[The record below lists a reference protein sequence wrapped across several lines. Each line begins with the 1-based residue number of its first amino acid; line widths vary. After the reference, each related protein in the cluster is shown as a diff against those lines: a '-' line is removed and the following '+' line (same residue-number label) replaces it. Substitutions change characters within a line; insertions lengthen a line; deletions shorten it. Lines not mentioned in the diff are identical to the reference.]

1 LKQQYK
7 KYRRCIVKHTI
18 AVLVENKAGVLS
30 RISGLFARRGFN
42 IDSLAVGPTEDPL
55 ISRITI
61 IVDGDDYMAEQVTK
75 QLNKLIDVLKVR
87 NLAENEI
94 TRRELALV
102 KVNVD
107 ESKRGEIVDI
117 AKIMGCEIVDI
128 SHTTLMIEFDDR
140 PERVDLLIDLLSK
153 YSIAEMARTGTI
165 ALQKGQESV

>member
-1 LKQQYK
+1 M
-7 KYRRCIVKHTI
+7 KHTI

-42 IDSLAVGPTEDPL
+42 IDSLAVGPTDDPH

-87 NLAENEI
+87 NLADHEI

-102 KVNVD
+102 KVKVD

-117 AKIMGCEIVDI
+117 AKIMNCEIVDI

-153 YSIAEMARTGTI
+153 YTILEMARTGTI
-165 ALQKGQESV
+165 ALQKGHESV